1 MLASCP
7 GDVVMSNENSG
18 DGDRG
23 AGCHGFL
30 TRRDMRCKSG
40 VALRR
45 NQTAT
50 SNDDEVVWRQQRE

>member
-1 MLASCP
+1 
-7 GDVVMSNENSG
+7 MSNENSG